1 MRFSVVPAALTV
13 ALATV
18 TMVAGGTVCAL
29 AQDFS
34 ITNPESPVDPGHRDL
49 LRQLQAWWDLHA
61 FYPRHAST
69 NDEGG
74 NVKVHLIIH
83 TDGNIW
89 RSEVVGSSGSLS
101 LDTAG
106 IVAFRGG
113 FVRPFPPGMP
123 EASMDLTLHYV
134 LAHRHDQPVQTGA
147 TPVASRG
154 AFTITNEPVKSPI
167 LETMMQRSCTG
178 TIVSGGIRNH
188 SAYGTRSWA
197 EAVFFQ
203 TPDGLPWVK
212 FYVGGQPIL
221 SKVVQVGKLVQWAGR
236 ENLQTGSFTQYTVW
250 ADGGNNLNG
259 NSEVVFPYGP
269 LNEAGANH
277 MGTVDLTCA
286 TEIVPAVKWSSWFVT
301 PNAVPRG
308 DPP

>member
-1 MRFSVVPAALTV
+1 MRFSVTPAVLTAALIMITTTAV
-13 ALATV
+13 
-18 TMVAGGTVCAL
+18 GTVRAS

-34 ITNPESPVDPGHRDL
+34 ITNPENPVDAGHRDL
-49 LRQLQAWWDLHA
+49 VRQLQAWWDLHA
-61 FYPRHAST
+61 YYPRHASQ

-74 NVKVHLIIH
+74 NVKIHLVIR

-106 IVAFRGG
+106 AAAFHGG
-113 FVRPFPPGMP
+113 FVRPFPPSMP
-123 EASMDLTLHYV
+123 EASLDLTLHYV
-134 LAHRHDQPVQTGA
+134 LAHRHDQPVPTGV
-147 TPVASRG
+147 TPVAFSR
-154 AFTITNEPVKSPI
+154 AFSITNDPVKSPI

-188 SAYGTRSWA
+188 PAYGSRSWA
-197 EAVFFQ
+197 EAIFFRN
-203 TPDGLPWVK
+203 PDGTPWVK

-221 SKVVQVGKLVQWAGR
+221 SKVAEVGKLVQWAGR

-250 ADGGNNLNG
+250 ADGNNLNG

-269 LNEAGANH
+269 LNDAGANH

-286 TEIVPAVKWSSWFVT
+286 TEVVPAIKWSSWFVT